1 MDVIQEE
8 LRGWHEEVN
17 EIKEMMSS
25 LDEGAE
31 DFSLQLQEF
40 VTVSAIKYSPL
51 SLYAHTFKSLPCSPC

>member
-1 MDVIQEE
+1 MLYILCSRVSVDVIQEE

-40 VTVSAIKYSPL
+40 VTVSAII
-51 SLYAHTFKSLPCSPC
+51 